1 MRGSSAMVIRFLRS
15 TSLFSLTCSVLG
27 QSTPPVRATLLR
39 TFAVFLQLSR
49 CVRPCV
55 TLEGNSPKPSR
66 PRPGA
71 TSTVLPAPT
80 ERQLSIQ
87 DLENARSSFGCSNH
101 DSPHCTCED
110 LPQQSSRASQL
121 FLGPPRLATRVGRAR
136 KRERIGRGGRKRAK
150 RRGGGGRRCPRC
162 PALRALRHR
171 SAPFWRKKAEA
182 KKPLRTRLAEP
193 RRPWATRS
201 NLFLSAL
208 LSPRLFFPRKGPAL
222 YKVVG
227 ERHREK
233 IGKLSPRVRSHG
245 DSGSPRNNYPCN
257 QSREG
262 GVQKA
267 GARVER
273 D

>member
-1 MRGSSAMVIRFLRS
+1 MTGPCGLGFGRTIRTLRRRNENPHNIPPLRS
-15 TSLFSLTCSVLG
+15 TPALHCPCTCTARPAPCSVLG

-121 FLGPPRLATRVGRAR
+121 FLGPPRLATRADRAR
-136 KRERIGRGGRKRAK
+136 KHERIGRGGRKK
-150 RRGGGGRRCPRC
+150 TERRGGGGRRCPRC

-171 SAPFWRKKAEA
+171 TSSAP
-182 KKPLRTRLAEP
+182 
-193 RRPWATRS
+193 S
-201 NLFLSAL
+201 
-208 LSPRLFFPRKGPAL
+208 
-222 YKVVG
+222 
-227 ERHREK
+227 
-233 IGKLSPRVRSHG
+233 
-245 DSGSPRNNYPCN
+245 
-257 QSREG
+257 
-262 GVQKA
+262 
-267 GARVER
+267 
-273 D
+273 

>member
-1 MRGSSAMVIRFLRS
+1 MTDDRVVHRRGGGVGRVRGSSAMVIRFHRS

-55 TLEGNSPKPSR
+55 TLEGNSPKPSC

-121 FLGPPRLATRVGRAR
+121 FLGPPRLATRADRAR
-136 KRERIGRGGRKRAK
+136 KHERIGRGGRKK
-150 RRGGGGRRCPRC
+150 TERRGGGGRRCPRC

-171 SAPFWRKKAEA
+171 TSSAP
-182 KKPLRTRLAEP
+182 
-193 RRPWATRS
+193 S
-201 NLFLSAL
+201 
-208 LSPRLFFPRKGPAL
+208 
-222 YKVVG
+222 
-227 ERHREK
+227 
-233 IGKLSPRVRSHG
+233 
-245 DSGSPRNNYPCN
+245 
-257 QSREG
+257 
-262 GVQKA
+262 
-267 GARVER
+267 
-273 D
+273 

>member
-1 MRGSSAMVIRFLRS
+1 VRGSSAMVIRFLRS

-87 DLENARSSFGCSNH
+87 DLENARSSFGFSNH

-121 FLGPPRLATRVGRAR
+121 FLGPPRLATRADRAR
-136 KRERIGRGGRKRAK
+136 KPERIGRGGRKRTE

-171 SAPFWRKKAEA
+171 TSSAP
-182 KKPLRTRLAEP
+182 
-193 RRPWATRS
+193 S
-201 NLFLSAL
+201 
-208 LSPRLFFPRKGPAL
+208 
-222 YKVVG
+222 
-227 ERHREK
+227 
-233 IGKLSPRVRSHG
+233 
-245 DSGSPRNNYPCN
+245 
-257 QSREG
+257 
-262 GVQKA
+262 
-267 GARVER
+267 
-273 D
+273 

>member
-1 MRGSSAMVIRFLRS
+1 MGRVRGSSAMVIRFLRS

-55 TLEGNSPKPSR
+55 TLEGNSPKPSC

-121 FLGPPRLATRVGRAR
+121 FLGPPRLATRADRAR
-136 KRERIGRGGRKRAK
+136 KHERIGRGGRKK
-150 RRGGGGRRCPRC
+150 TERRGGGGRRCPRC

-171 SAPFWRKKAEA
+171 TSSAP
-182 KKPLRTRLAEP
+182 
-193 RRPWATRS
+193 S
-201 NLFLSAL
+201 
-208 LSPRLFFPRKGPAL
+208 
-222 YKVVG
+222 
-227 ERHREK
+227 
-233 IGKLSPRVRSHG
+233 
-245 DSGSPRNNYPCN
+245 
-257 QSREG
+257 
-262 GVQKA
+262 
-267 GARVER
+267 
-273 D
+273 

>member
-1 MRGSSAMVIRFLRS
+1 MLPV
-15 TSLFSLTCSVLG
+15 SVLLT
-27 QSTPPVRATLLR
+27 TPRER
-39 TFAVFLQLSR
+39 I
-49 CVRPCV
+49 
-55 TLEGNSPKPSR
+55 SPK
-66 PRPGA
+66 
-71 TSTVLPAPT
+71 
-80 ERQLSIQ
+80 
-87 DLENARSSFGCSNH
+87 
-101 DSPHCTCED
+101 
-110 LPQQSSRASQL
+110 QSSRASQL

-245 DSGSPRNNYPCN
+245 DSGSPRKQTVC
-257 QSREG
+257 SAKERAWRAWRREG
-262 GVQKA
+262 S
-267 GARVER
+267 RPR
-273 D
+273 

>member
-87 DLENARSSFGCSNH
+87 DLENARSSFGCSNRITTH
-101 DSPHCTCED
+101 LTAPARTSPNSPLEP
-110 LPQQSSRASQL
+110 LSSSSD
-121 FLGPPRLATRVGRAR
+121 
-136 KRERIGRGGRKRAK
+136 
-150 RRGGGGRRCPRC
+150 RRGSPLVRTAPESMSASGGEGERRRNEGVEEGGDAPG
-162 PALRALRHR
+162 ALP
-171 SAPFWRKKAEA
+171 SAPFATAR
-182 KKPLRTRLAEP
+182 P
-193 RRPWATRS
+193 RRPREEKKPKPK
-201 NLFLSAL
+201 NLW
-208 LSPRLFFPRKGPAL
+208 GPA
-222 YKVVG
+222 
-227 ERHREK
+227 
-233 IGKLSPRVRSHG
+233 S
-245 DSGSPRNNYPCN
+245 RNLAALGRRGPT
-257 QSREG
+257 SF
-262 GVQKA
+262 
-267 GARVER
+267 
-273 D
+273 